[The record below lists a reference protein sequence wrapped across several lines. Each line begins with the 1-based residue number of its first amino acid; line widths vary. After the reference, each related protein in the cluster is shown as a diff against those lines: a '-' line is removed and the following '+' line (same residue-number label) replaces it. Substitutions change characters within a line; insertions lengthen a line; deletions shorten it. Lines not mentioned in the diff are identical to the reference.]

1 MATKSRSLG
10 KQPTDLHAR
19 ERLREAQA
27 AEASAT
33 NAVYS
38 ATDVLHAAIN
48 KRDQARAVATV
59 AVDAAE
65 IKLAATRAELVT
77 VSGLDRAAMLLGVS
91 TAALRKAA
99 KAQPKSEL
107 KPDTTPEP
115 VHNSSSSQA

>member
-1 MATKSRSLG
+1 MATKSRSFG

-27 AEASAT
+27 TEASAT

-38 ATDVLHAAIN
+38 AADVSHAAIT
-48 KRDQARAVATV
+48 KRDQARAAATV

-65 IKLAATRAELVT
+65 IKLAAAHAELVT

-91 TAALRKAA
+91 KAALRKAS
-99 KAQPKSEL
+99 KAQPKLEPRLEPS
-107 KPDTTPEP
+107 PEP
-115 VHNSSSSQA
+115 VPSSSSSRA